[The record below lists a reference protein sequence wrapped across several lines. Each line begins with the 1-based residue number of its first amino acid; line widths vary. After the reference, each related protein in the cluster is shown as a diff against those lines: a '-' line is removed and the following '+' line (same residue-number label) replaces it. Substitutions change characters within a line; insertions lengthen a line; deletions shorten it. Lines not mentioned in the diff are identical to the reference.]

1 MIINLGITDD
11 STLQISLIIFKYI
24 HIARIITV
32 EGSQCFR
39 YYININI
46 NKKFITLR
54 CDDVM
59 QDPRTCL
66 NLEHV
71 YFSDIII
78 IRFLLT

>member
-1 MIINLGITDD
+1 MIINLGITDY
-11 STLQISLIIFKYI
+11 SPLQISLIIFKLYI
-24 HIARIITV
+24 HIARLITV
-32 EGSQCFR
+32 EGPQCFR
-39 YYININI
+39 YYIN
-46 NKKFITLR
+46 KKFITLGR
-54 CDDVM
+54 DDVM